1 MNPANLVR
9 NQDNAVCY
17 KAVYS
22 NQDEANDDMNR
33 ITRDFPGFTV
43 VPFDD
48 EDEEFVSAEVTAPNP
63 LDPPTPVVPEE

>member
-22 NQDEANDDMNR
+22 NQDEANDVMNR

-48 EDEEFVSAEVTAPNP
+48 EDEELYEQCQIEV
-63 LDPPTPVVPEE
+63 EEKTK